1 MGRLLFRLRFARRL
15 LSSGPVI
22 SEVNKEI
29 VLALKK
35 REGQGLEQDESERR
49 ADVNVDVLSLLS
61 KSNVRFTLSHQ
72 RGKKGEEAAAAE
84 EEEEDDENKHYAPQ
98 HRRFLT
104 FPKVKD
110 SGSPSQ
116 REKVD
121 NRMRLDRAVSNAH
134 KYQLESLGLVDQSA
148 GHNALAAHKGLS
160 SIIEDKIQLS
170 ILQGDF
176 DNLKGEGKQQER
188 WTNPFVDV
196 TEDLALDILK
206 KNGVRPDW
214 VESQQNMTALNNH
227 LRSVIRM
234 LALRHMVESP
244 PGTTLDRA
252 ALVKSV
258 EDRERVCWHYTD
270 IYNLQVPSWTLTRGR
285 ISATY
290 DLEQILSSL
299 DSTPS
304 DDLAPSS
311 RADLLSLLDEARQ
324 SVEASLHLANRLK
337 SERRGSHVGAADGDD
352 GSGRN
357 LMLSHT
363 SVNNF
368 YGSPWRESAK
378 PLKDQGLSAGGLAM
392 NFFLQPVDGLVR
404 LLKRVL

>member
-1 MGRLLFRLRFARRL
+1 MTSFSRRLLRVTRRL
-15 LSSGPVI
+15 LSSGPVGDG
-22 SEVNKEI
+22 NKEI

-49 ADVNVDVLSLLS
+49 ADVNVDVLSLLH

-72 RGKKGEEAAAAE
+72 RGKKGNEAEQEEEA
-84 EEEEDDENKHYAPQ
+84 EEDKHYAPQ

-104 FPKVKD
+104 YPKVKD

-121 NRMRLDRAVSNAH
+121 NRMRLDRAVSSAH
-134 KYQLESLGLVDQSA
+134 KYQLESLGLIDQSA
-148 GHNALAAHKGLS
+148 GHNELTAHKGLS

-196 TEDLALDILK
+196 TEDLALDILI

-227 LRSVIRM
+227 LRAVIRL

-244 PGTTLDRA
+244 PGTPLDRA

-285 ISATY
+285 ISATRE
-290 DLEQILSSL
+290 LEQILSSL
-299 DSTPS
+299 APTPS
-304 DDLAPSS
+304 DDSAPSS
-311 RADLLSLLDEARQ
+311 RADLLSLLEEARQ
-324 SVEASLHLANRLK
+324 SVEDGLHLANRLK
-337 SERRGSHVGAADGDD
+337 SERRGSHRVADESGKGGAP
-352 GSGRN
+352 
-357 LMLSHT
+357 LLPHT
-363 SVNNF
+363 SANF
-368 YGSPWRESAK
+368 YGSPRRESAK
-378 PLKDQGLSAGGLAM
+378 PQKEQGLSAGGLAM
-392 NFFLQPVDGLVR
+392 SFFLQPVDGLVR